1 MMRFDVC
8 RTQGPGIGGRGRLVV
23 ILQHQHLDALATTI
37 VAPLYAMR
45 ELPAV
50 ERLRPAVSIGGK
62 RYRVAVDRM
71 AALPK
76 LQLGAVIGN
85 VENTRHEL
93 LGAVDLLFSGF

>member
-1 MMRFDVC
+1 MTRFDVC
-8 RTQGPGIGGRGRLVV
+8 RTEGSGIGGRGRLVV
-23 ILQHQHLDALATTI
+23 ILQHQHLDVLATTI
-37 VAPLYAMR
+37 VAPLYPMR

-50 ERLRPAVSIGGK
+50 ERLRPTVSVGGK

-76 LQLGAVIGN
+76 RQLGAVIGN
-85 VENTRHEL
+85 AENARYEL